1 MLLASA
7 LAHKILILL
16 QNSLLERGLVSL
28 DESRYFT
35 LAEAIVLEACFGE
48 KFSVTT
54 IASFDTTST
63 KAANRV
69 SAVRRNTNSATEK
82 VKTFKG
88 LVRVVYQITR

>member
-35 LAEAIVLEACFGE
+35 LAEAIVLEECFGA

-63 KAANRV
+63 KAADRV

-82 VKTFKG
+82 VKTFKS
-88 LVRVVYQITR
+88 LVRVVYQITL